1 MSLWHQTA
9 SNVALGNHTLRGYR
23 RGGYWMFRWHEDQ
36 IKAGDEIKRGWSKSI
51 CIGPCEGP
59 GAFTEKEA
67 RRLAWENHLSRL
79 DHNNRTPQSV
89 LTVREFVDK
98 KFLPDHVAY
107 KKHGGKEYY
116 GSQLPFVLD
125 GVPDKKR
132 SRGGKTRFKS
142 GEEPPSVT
150 RRHGIGG
157 MRLRDVQREDV
168 QRLVGTMLVRG
179 YSVQSAKHVKTVVS
193 AIYTHA
199 GREGWFNGPNPAKFV
214 NLPEMERATA
224 HALSFPAGRGPPPAI
239 AEIGPAHDVLG
250 GDDQHER
257 CGDLRA
263 EVEENQSQRRA
274 DHHG

>member
-1 MSLWHQTA
+1 M
-9 SNVALGNHTLRGYR
+9 
-23 RGGYWMFRWHEDQ
+23 
-36 IKAGDEIKRGWSKSI
+36 
-51 CIGPCEGP
+51 
-59 GAFTEKEA
+59 
-67 RRLAWENHLSRL
+67 
-79 DHNNRTPQSV
+79 
-89 LTVREFVDK
+89 DK